1 MADLPAPGVFSAE
14 LEKWILNKCR
24 GSVFFVM
31 STAREGETEALTARM
46 NEIDLLPEDERDAE
60 LTNHR
65 ASTGFVVDDGETG
78 LKILTCAHLLD
89 HVFNAKKR
97 ITVADVNK
105 MFVIRVLCDQGRI

>member
-1 MADLPAPGVFSAE
+1 
-14 LEKWILNKCR
+14 
-24 GSVFFVM
+24 
-31 STAREGETEALTARM
+31 
-46 NEIDLLPEDERDAE
+46 
-60 LTNHR
+60 
-65 ASTGFVVDDGETG
+65 VDDGETG